1 MALLLQVGNFIQNM
15 SLFVAGYLVGFLL
28 VWRMALVA
36 LPFLPFLLIPGGF
49 YNRAISVLALR
60 MQAAYNKAGTLA
72 EQSIS
77 SVRTVYSFVGEET
90 TVKAYSDSLNETV
103 ELGLKQGFA
112 KGLAIGSI
120 GVNFAIWAFLAW
132 YGSQQVLKGY
142 ANGAQV
148 LITGVSV
155 LVGGMYVTIKL
166 TVYKTSF
173 QYLGSL
179 STSLLWSR
187 LVS

>member
-1 MALLLQVGNFIQNM
+1 
-15 SLFVAGYLVGFLL
+15 
-28 VWRMALVA
+28 
-36 LPFLPFLLIPGGF
+36 
-49 YNRAISVLALR
+49 
-60 MQAAYNKAGTLA
+60 
-72 EQSIS
+72 
-77 SVRTVYSFVGEET
+77 VGEET

-179 STSLLWSR
+179 STSLL
-187 LVS
+187 